1 MHAGSKSVLT
11 PLVVPVASRVSDL
24 SRIKALSRLRQLL
37 IMGQGSHPGYF
48 VARCNKSRF
57 LERFMEKMNRRNFC
71 GASIMA
77 LPLMNVFAEE
87 NGINTLLNETN
98 PVLDTLADEFTRTTL
113 DGVQN
118 GFRAHHFRQYAT
130 QVRFFNACLDAEGV
144 NNTLNAKLDEED
156 YYLLNADNAVQFT
169 VEYWKKHGVLINE
182 EDLAYRMAID
192 ENSYKMTKKAI
203 KKMGG
208 VRKLNERIA
217 LAFERK
223 AEKFIST
230 AYQSGLTINNG
241 SIQFPVLSGHGC
253 KTGFRNVQYEG
264 LEGFEDLED
273 LQNLDPHLF
282 IGLDID
288 CLCKAMVTEGALLTI
303 MCVTICQPCCVPA
316 GILLGISTLMDELG
330 FCDSDRC

>member
-1 MHAGSKSVLT
+1 
-11 PLVVPVASRVSDL
+11 
-24 SRIKALSRLRQLL
+24 
-37 IMGQGSHPGYF
+37 
-48 VARCNKSRF
+48 
-57 LERFMEKMNRRNFC
+57 MEKMNRRNFC

-169 VEYWKKHGVLINE
+169 VEYWKKHGVLLNE
-182 EDLAYRMAID
+182 DDLAYRMAID